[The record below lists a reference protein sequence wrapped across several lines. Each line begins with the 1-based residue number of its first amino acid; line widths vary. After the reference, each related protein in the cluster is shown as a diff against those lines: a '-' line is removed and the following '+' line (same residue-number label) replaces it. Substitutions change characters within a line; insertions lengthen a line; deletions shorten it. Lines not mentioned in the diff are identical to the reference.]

1 MAGCFRLL
9 LSVCLAL
16 GLVAEGHAASDAT
29 LFRLFLLDGTVVVSY
44 GEFVRV
50 DNRVILSM
58 PVGGST
64 GDPRLHVV
72 TLDAGLVDWPRT
84 DRYAASARYQRYA
97 ETRGEEDFQLLSNE
111 VARVLN
117 EIALSTDRQRAL
129 EIADQ
134 ARRTLAEWPRAHYGY
149 RQDDVREIVGLL
161 DEAINSLRGQ
171 AGRTSFELSLVATAP
186 VTELEP
192 VYGMPPPP
200 EQLDQIL
207 RLASVMD
214 RVSERVA
221 LLQSALA
228 LIAEAGAAVGSVDT
242 AGLRRSIEALI
253 GEETAIDLRYARLS
267 QRLMA
272 NARRSAAQ
280 ARVADV
286 EQVLNQIT
294 REDARLGNRR
304 PEVIQSLHASVQ
316 VELDAARRLRLR
328 RDQWLVR
335 RSLYRGYQRDV
346 GIYIVQLAKTEPWL
360 EAIRRLDG
368 PAPNT
373 LLALRDRLGGGTE
386 RLERLLVPDELR
398 PTHELLI
405 GAWRFAQN
413 AVNVRYDAAVAANV
427 GAAWE
432 ASSAAAG
439 ALMLFGRVQEDLRR
453 FLEQPTLENDTPP

>member
-1 MAGCFRLL
+1 MTGSLRLL
-9 LSVCLAL
+9 LSAGLAL
-16 GLVAEGHAASDAT
+16 GLVAEGRAASDAT
-29 LFRLFLLDGTVVVSY
+29 LFRLFLTDGTVVVSY

-50 DNRVILSM
+50 DDRVIFSM
-58 PVGGST
+58 PAGGSVD
-64 GDPRLHVV
+64 DPRLQVV
-72 TLDAGLVDWPRT
+72 TLEAALIDWPRT

-117 EIALSTDRQRAL
+117 DIALSTDRQRAL
-129 EIADQ
+129 EIAEQ

-186 VTELEP
+186 VAELEP
-192 VYGMPPPP
+192 VYGMPSPA
-200 EQLDQIL
+200 EQLDQL
-207 RLASVMD
+207 LHLAGVMD
-214 RVSERVA
+214 RASERVA
-221 LLQSALA
+221 LLQSAAA
-228 LIAEAGAAVGSVDT
+228 LVVESGAAIGSVDT
-242 AGLRRSIEALI
+242 AGLRRFIEARI
-253 GEETAIDLRYARLS
+253 GEEAAIDARYARLS

-272 NARRSAAQ
+272 NARRAAAQ

-286 EQVLNQIT
+286 ERVLNQIA

-304 PEVIQSLHASVQ
+304 PEVIQSLHSSLQ
-316 VELDAARRLRLR
+316 QELDAARRLRLR
-328 RDQWLVR
+328 RDQWVVR
-335 RSLYRGYQRDV
+335 RSLYRAYQRDV
-346 GIYIVQLAKTEPWL
+346 GTYILQLAKAEPWL

-368 PAPNT
+368 PAPST
-373 LLALRDRLGGGTE
+373 LLTLRGRLDGGTE
-386 RLERLLVPDELR
+386 RLDRLFVPDELR
-398 PTHELLI
+398 TTHELLI

-413 AVNVRYDAAVAANV
+413 AVNVRYDAVVAANV

-439 ALMLFGRVQEDLRR
+439 ALMLFARVQEEIRT
-453 FLEQPTLENDTPP
+453 FLEPPTLENESPP